1 MNLVLFDAQLMY
13 MQGTF
18 GMVVVVLSCARKC
31 SDEIEVGDG
40 KKIQFLLPHHALK
53 WDARPLL
60 HTKNISQSILT
71 FDSNFKMFALVFGT
85 SYFLK
90 AY

>member
-60 HTKNISQSILT
+60 HTKKYISVN
-71 FDSNFKMFALVFGT
+71 SNF
-85 SYFLK
+85 
-90 AY
+90 

>member
-1 MNLVLFDAQLMY
+1 MTGSLISFEFQPQGVGNFDRVLY
-13 MQGTF
+13 SEVES
-18 GMVVVVLSCARKC
+18 MVVVVLSCARKC

-60 HTKNISQSILT
+60 HTKKYISVN
-71 FDSNFKMFALVFGT
+71 SNF
-85 SYFLK
+85 
-90 AY
+90 